1 MFRNDLVGPAKRF
14 VVSGD
19 STDTTFGPGSV
30 GFISHIRGGDTDF
43 PNLIYVAASVIRRG
57 KTGKERLEI
66 AELCIPLFDSNDDAL
81 KTFWPAEN
89 EKRKSL
95 IRIEPPHSETTV
107 NVSSMSDIE
116 FLGWSNSVAVFLEKL
131 LTSSAKI
138 KSISPEN
145 QNELSRLV
153 GLPERFG
160 YDPNETKTEYC
171 SIKSRLAIVKT
182 LRQIEPTFSRCVAIY
197 RKKVASMQLD
207 IANLIINQK
216 VVDDNNILP
225 GFIAENRKT
234 VLHLENAL

>member
-57 KTGKERLEI
+57 KTGKERLEV
-66 AELCIPLFDSNDDAL
+66 AELCIPLFDSNDDTL
-81 KTFWPAEN
+81 KKFWPGEN

-95 IRIEPPHSETTV
+95 IRIEPPHSDTTV
-107 NVSSMSDIE
+107 NISSMSDIE
-116 FLGWSNSVAVFLEKL
+116 FLGWSNSVALFLEKL
-131 LTSSAKI
+131 LSSSAKI
-138 KSISPEN
+138 KSILPED

-160 YDPNETKTEYC
+160 YDPNEARAEYC
-171 SIKSRLAIVKT
+171 STKSRLGIVKT
-182 LRQIEPTFSRCVAIY
+182 LRHIEPTFSRCVAIY

-207 IANLIINQK
+207 IANFLINK
-216 VVDDNNILP
+216 NVVDDDGLLP
-225 GFIAENRKT
+225 GFVTENRKI